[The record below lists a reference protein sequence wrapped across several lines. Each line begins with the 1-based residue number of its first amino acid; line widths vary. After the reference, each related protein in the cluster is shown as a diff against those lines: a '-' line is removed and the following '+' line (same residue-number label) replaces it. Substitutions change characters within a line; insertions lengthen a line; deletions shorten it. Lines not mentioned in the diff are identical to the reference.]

1 MNPQPAPLHKIGFVL
16 CVRGATIALQPLQE
30 INAPATLIALEAPLQ
45 YQHALPMQITMAT
58 LELQQQLVLPSPPVL
73 LDPLQLRSALR
84 MQDTLVQGLFL
95 CVQ

>member
-1 MNPQPAPLHKIGFVL
+1 MKAQPVPLHKIGFVL
-16 CVRGATIALQPLQE
+16 RVRGAITVLQPLQE
-30 INAPATLIALEAPLQ
+30 INAPATLIVPEAPLQ
-45 YQHALPMQITMAT
+45 YQHALQMQITTET